1 MKLLLNFNDWLAE
14 NAVQQRPTK
23 KIPELNINRQFSKD
37 PFTGDKYETE
47 LFAMF
52 RRLKPRIEALPVKP
66 NLDEWFEMM
75 QNSDNQFY
83 AMVQADEL
91 GQPDVRELWRD
102 LTGRRASKMAKY
114 GLAESKLDSEWSVLT
129 LTEEHAKRHRIV
141 ELFEKFG
148 DAFADLESKTIFIN
162 GRIFE
167 EQGYGEDHVLAVE
180 AHEIAHLKLGHTAD
194 RTERAEREADWFG
207 IRLLESQNFNE
218 AARLLEERYV
228 KAYNEPSSTL
238 PNTDNLQAALE
249 NYVQ

>member
-1 MKLLLNFNDWLAE
+1 MKMLLNFNDWLAE

-23 KIPELNINRQFSKD
+23 KITDLNINRQFSKD

-83 AMVQADEL
+83 AMVQADEF

-114 GLAESKLDSEWSVLT
+114 GMAESRLDSDWNVLT
-129 LTEEHAKRHRIV
+129 LTDEEISKHDLSK
-141 ELFEKFG
+141 LFERFG
-148 DAFADLESKTIFIN
+148 DAFADLESRTIVVN
-162 GRIFE
+162 GEVFE
-167 EQGYGEDHVLAVE
+167 TMGYGEDHVLAVE
-180 AHEIAHLKLGHTAD
+180 AHEIAHLKLEHGTD
-194 RTERAEREADWFG
+194 RTERNEREADWFG
-207 IRLLESQNFNE
+207 IRLLESQNFVK
-218 AARLLEERYV
+218 AAMLLEERYV

-238 PNTDNLQAALE
+238 SNTADLKIALE
-249 NYVQ
+249 NYIQ